1 MNVPE
6 LNGKISKLTADQR
19 KKFFELVPESCFNHD
34 GKRKTLNLAKLQDH
48 PEEAK
53 KIVKKVNE
61 WVESN
66 KPKKSTD
73 NKANLPAGLGTNP
86 DQMRMMMEFMSK
98 MGQGDFAK
106 MFSGMNNTPAP

>member
-1 MNVPE
+1 MPKPVEKKVEKKPAPKPAAKPKGAPLNVPE

-66 KPKKSTD
+66 KPKKS
-73 NKANLPAGLGTNP
+73 
-86 DQMRMMMEFMSK
+86 
-98 MGQGDFAK
+98 
-106 MFSGMNNTPAP
+106 